1 MRVTGTVKK
10 YIEKRVREIYKQKL
24 DELADK
30 IKVAREN
37 ETTLR
42 NDITSDLKG
51 YAKRLLLANNCAPA
65 RLGTVDESGFAS
77 GGYVCGWHF
86 STPYT
91 TLINETEKERQLIE
105 IEIREKIDE
114 IIISV
119 ELGGTKATLEE
130 EIAKL
135 NT

>member
-1 MRVTGTVKK
+1 MRVTGVVKQ
-10 YIEKRVREIYKQKL
+10 YIEKRVRASYKQKF
-24 DELADK
+24 DELINK
-30 IKVAREN
+30 IKTARDN

-42 NDITSDLKG
+42 KDLAGDLKE
-51 YAKRLLLANNCAPA
+51 YAKRLLLANSCTPSPNS
-65 RLGTVDESGFAS
+65 DDSGLCR
-77 GGYVCGWHF
+77 GDYINGWYF

-91 TLINETEKERQLIE
+91 QVINDAEKEKQLLE
-105 IEIREKIDE
+105 VEIREKIDE
-114 IIISV
+114 IIINV